1 MGRLSKAALEKIPKN
16 VDFPAKRAGVKSW
29 KDEDR
34 QGAPAVSR
42 VMMMLIVSNWAN
54 AKVLLF

>member
-1 MGRLSKAALEKIPKN
+1 MGWLSKAALEKIPKN
-16 VDFPAKRAGVKSW
+16 VDLPAKRAGVKSW

-34 QGAPAVSR
+34 QDASAVLR